1 MILPCTMADLKLF
14 GQMVQY
20 SPTTDATGIKLV
32 ADGKITAMVAYDHWT
47 PNAVQLHICITD
59 PKSFSRSFVREALA
73 YPFVQ
78 AGRSLLVGVTPSDNE
93 EALEFNR
100 RIGFLEKYRIKDGW
114 EDGVD
119 MVVQE
124 LRKSDCKWL
133 RNCGRLPIA
142 GALRPTSRSLRMAN
156 G

>member
-1 MILPCTMADLKLF
+1 MILPCSKLDLVLF

-20 SPTTDATGIKLV
+20 SPTNDATGIKLV

-59 PKSFSRSFVREALA
+59 PKSFSRSFIREALA

-78 AGRSLLVGVTPSDNE
+78 AGRELLIGVTPSDNE

-100 RIGFLEKYRIKDGW
+100 RIGFVQKYRILNGW

-133 RNCGRLPIA
+133 GKYGRLPTA